1 MNIVV
6 LLVLVIELCSF
17 LAQNGLIRNLRREQ
31 VGLTGSFKTEIL
43 TTTFFPMIECLF
55 QQVGFL
61 GADDSDAAAIGQGVH
76 PFQSGDLQT
85 IRKKDTVG
93 AFKISQR
100 SNPAHLFDH
109 SSHLV

>member
-43 TTTFFPMIECLF
+43 TTTFSTMIECLF

-61 GADDSDAAAIGQGVH
+61 GADDSDAAAI
-76 PFQSGDLQT
+76 
-85 IRKKDTVG
+85 R
-93 AFKISQR
+93 
-100 SNPAHLFDH
+100 
-109 SSHLV
+109 

>member
-43 TTTFFPMIECLF
+43 TTTFSTMIECLF

-61 GADDSDAAAIGQGVH
+61 CANDSDAAAIRQGVH

-85 IRKKDTVG
+85 IRKRHFG
-93 AFKISQR
+93 CF
-100 SNPAHLFDH
+100 
-109 SSHLV
+109 